1 MEIVRNDAIIRYG
14 LWVLVTVMLIG
25 CDTVYYETLERFGVE
40 KRDILIDRVDDARD
54 AQHEAK
60 EQFESALEQF
70 IAVTNYDGG
79 ALQDRYNELKDAFED
94 SESRAD
100 AVKKRIADVESVSS
114 DLFTEWKKEFEIYK
128 NQDLKRASAAQL
140 RQTQTRYRELIAA
153 MKRAESKLDPVLDA
167 FRDRVLFLKH
177 NLNAQAISSL
187 REDRAM
193 VESDITTLIREM
205 NRSIDEA
212 DRFIEEMSR
221 SSG

>member
-1 MEIVRNDAIIRYG
+1 
-14 LWVLVTVMLIG
+14 
-25 CDTVYYETLERFGVE
+25 
-40 KRDILIDRVDDARD
+40 
-54 AQHEAK
+54 
-60 EQFESALEQF
+60 
-70 IAVTNYDGG
+70 
-79 ALQDRYNELKDAFED
+79 
-94 SESRAD
+94 
-100 AVKKRIADVESVSS
+100 
-114 DLFTEWKKEFEIYK
+114 
-128 NQDLKRASAAQL
+128 
-140 RQTQTRYRELIAA
+140 